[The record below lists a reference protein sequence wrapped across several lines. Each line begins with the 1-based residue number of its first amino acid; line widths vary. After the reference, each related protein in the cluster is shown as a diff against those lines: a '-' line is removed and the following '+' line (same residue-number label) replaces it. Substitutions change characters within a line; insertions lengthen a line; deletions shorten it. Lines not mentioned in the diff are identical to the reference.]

1 MNPPEFVGE
10 YVQAKAGEWIQ
21 RMGDI
26 LESMECS
33 ENDKVTFVI
42 RFFRGNACNWWE
54 GTKAYMVASQVEMN
68 WVNFKRLFISHYIP
82 ESYQF
87 QMERELNELKQG
99 NMSVADY
106 TMKFNE
112 LVRYVVEGNDAPSE
126 AWKMKKYRF
135 GLRADIAH
143 DVSMQQVAN
152 FGDLVQKSYHA
163 EANLKAIRRER
174 GEAMQK
180 KKDSGKYNLHLHTKG
195 SLNKG
200 KQNYSPRSPRK
211 CPDCGNHHTG
221 ECMKGRGVCYHCK
234 QPGHMRYECP
244 ELKKQGGASGTTK
257 SKGRVYSLDGEEA
270 KSNNSLIMNVCLLNQ
285 YKVLVLFDCGATNYF
300 IVVDCVMRLGLPST
314 LLVPPMTVSV
324 ATGGKVT
331 SKRVCQNCPIL
342 VGRKTYHIDLI
353 CLPLKDLDVVLGM
366 DWLSAN
372 IVYIG
377 CAEKNL
383 FIPTEVTA
391 EGRALIALL

>member
-1 MNPPEFVGE
+1 MSGRARRNAGEEPGEYGDANANMWAEMMHQQQQFQAQQAQQHQEFMMMFQQQFQAQHPGGGGAFREFCRMNPPEFLGE
-10 YVQAKAGEWIQ
+10 YVPAKAREWIQ
-21 RMGDI
+21 RTGDI

-33 ENDKVTFVI
+33 ENDKVTFVT

-143 DVSMQQVAN
+143 AVSMQQIAN

-180 KKDSGKYNLHLHTKG
+180 KDSGKYNLHLYTKG
-195 SLNKG
+195 SPNKD
-200 KQNYSPRSPRK
+200 KQNYSPRPPRK
-211 CPDCGNHHTG
+211 CSDCGNHHT
-221 ECMKGRGVCYHCK
+221 
-234 QPGHMRYECP
+234 
-244 ELKKQGGASGTTK
+244 
-257 SKGRVYSLDGEEA
+257 
-270 KSNNSLIMNVCLLNQ
+270 
-285 YKVLVLFDCGATNYF
+285 
-300 IVVDCVMRLGLPST
+300 
-314 LLVPPMTVSV
+314 
-324 ATGGKVT
+324 
-331 SKRVCQNCPIL
+331 
-342 VGRKTYHIDLI
+342 
-353 CLPLKDLDVVLGM
+353 
-366 DWLSAN
+366 
-372 IVYIG
+372 
-377 CAEKNL
+377 
-383 FIPTEVTA
+383 
-391 EGRALIALL
+391 